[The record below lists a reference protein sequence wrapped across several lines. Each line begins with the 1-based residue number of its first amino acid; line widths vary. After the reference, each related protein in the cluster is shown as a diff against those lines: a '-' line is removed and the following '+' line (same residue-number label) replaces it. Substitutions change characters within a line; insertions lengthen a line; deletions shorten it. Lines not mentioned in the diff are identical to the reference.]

1 MRSLYVATAAALL
14 LAGCGSVTHDT
25 ASGKVE
31 TSIAAPPEAVK
42 SALANAMVNQRYRIS
57 KDSQFEIAFDKPTEN
72 LAAVAF
78 LGSRYDSTPNNRV
91 SFYITPSPPVTR
103 VVADFAIIT
112 NPGSSFERRTDFNN
126 NQDSVQ
132 IQSMLDQIKAE
143 LEKPA
148 PPPQSAGPRKKL

>member
-1 MRSLYVATAAALL
+1 M
-14 LAGCGSVTHDT
+14 
-25 ASGKVE
+25 
-31 TSIAAPPEAVK
+31 
-42 SALANAMVNQRYRIS
+42 
-57 KDSQFEIAFDKPTEN
+57 
-72 LAAVAF
+72 
-78 LGSRYDSTPNNRV
+78 
-91 SFYITPSPPVTR
+91 TR